1 MPLWLVPDA
10 ADLLAARSA
19 SRRVR
24 RYPWLLV
31 APTQAV
37 VIVASILT
45 MAHQQQMLHAE
56 RWMSR
61 AAELQESCPFTLLHG
76 ICSVL
81 VAVGINSNCGM
92 DSGVLRAHP
101 PLKETTFTICT
112 PRVHYVCP

>member
-1 MPLWLVPDA
+1 MLEKSEA
-10 ADLLAARSA
+10 AAKLYSSRGRRELHGAR
-19 SRRVR
+19 
-24 RYPWLLV
+24 
-31 APTQAV
+31 
-37 VIVASILT
+37 VASILT

-81 VAVGINSNCGM
+81 VVVGINSNCGM

-101 PLKETTFTICT
+101 PLPSALSLLMRYGGITLTFM
-112 PRVHYVCP
+112 R